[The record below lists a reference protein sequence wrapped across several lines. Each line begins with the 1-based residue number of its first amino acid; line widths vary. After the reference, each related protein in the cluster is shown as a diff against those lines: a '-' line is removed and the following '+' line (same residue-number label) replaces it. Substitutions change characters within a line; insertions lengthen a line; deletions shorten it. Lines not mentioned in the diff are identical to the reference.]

1 MHTHG
6 MLWLIMQR
14 LFCDVVYAF
23 PELQPSNIYWITMF
37 IEQDWPCMSYELY
50 VTAHI
55 TRTTIH
61 FCPHIIS

>member
-1 MHTHG
+1 
-6 MLWLIMQR
+6 
-14 LFCDVVYAF
+14 
-23 PELQPSNIYWITMF
+23 MF

-61 FCPHIIS
+61 FCPHIISWKGEGKEYFEGCAQSNLVV